1 MYQAARCN
9 GVRCPVR
16 RALGLA
22 PAPRQTFT
30 VWTVAVRKNTSVCH
44 ILQSCADRIGG
55 PPLLSRTSVTATL
68 SVCLARCSGVLFH
81 TEVKAE
87 LKSDIGGAKTEIAA
101 LEDKVWRAGFAIAA
115 LAVLLNKFLDWMI
128 R

>member
-1 MYQAARCN
+1 MQ
-9 GVRCPVR
+9 R
-16 RALGLA
+16 RSLPGTAGLGTGSGTKA
-22 PAPRQTFT
+22 NFHI
-30 VWTVAVRKNTSVCH
+30 WTVAVRKNTSVCH